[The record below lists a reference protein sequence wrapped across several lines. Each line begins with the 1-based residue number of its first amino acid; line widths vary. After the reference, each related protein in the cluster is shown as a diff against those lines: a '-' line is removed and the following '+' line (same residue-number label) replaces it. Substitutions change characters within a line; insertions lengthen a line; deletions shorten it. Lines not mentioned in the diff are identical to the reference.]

1 MLVRLVFRRVAG
13 FLPDGVDEPLALAR
27 IFDGQVEDTLVV
39 DLEKLRQVF
48 GDKEILRSLNPRR
61 C

>member
-1 MLVRLVFRRVAG
+1 MRLVFRRVAR
-13 FLPDGVDEPLALAR
+13 FLPDGIDEPLAFLR
-27 IFDGQVEDTLVV
+27 VFDGQVEDTLVV
-39 DLEKLRQVF
+39 DLEKLHQVF